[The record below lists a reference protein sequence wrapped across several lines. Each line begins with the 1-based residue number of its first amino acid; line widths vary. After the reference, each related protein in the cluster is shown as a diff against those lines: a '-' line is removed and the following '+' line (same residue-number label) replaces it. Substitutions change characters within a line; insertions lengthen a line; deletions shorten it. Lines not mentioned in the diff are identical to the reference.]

1 MSTLIANPLLLPANQ
16 ALHSSLT
23 ARTHVRGHVAI
34 AMQIHLRIYS
44 TITFHTCQGVVLL
57 CGLSATRQIIA
68 AMIYPHP
75 PLRVSGDLRWL
86 SCVIRDVTAHAWG
99 S

>member
-34 AMQIHLRIYS
+34 AMQIHLRIYG
-44 TITFHTCQGVVLL
+44 TITFHTC
-57 CGLSATRQIIA
+57 
-68 AMIYPHP
+68 
-75 PLRVSGDLRWL
+75 
-86 SCVIRDVTAHAWG
+86 
-99 S
+99 